1 MQSAAQ
7 LPIMAGELPLALR
20 RSIRRRPSP
29 GADVA
34 PWTQRKSSRASVVRK
49 PATTRTTAAKKAGK
63 AARTKTKASASET
76 AAARAAP
83 AAADDTAIDDSIT
96 LVDDDSITALD
107 FDIPISPRRPS
118 SGVGKRKRRPS
129 FTPPVKNQPAIKKAR
144 RQAGSN
150 SNKNSSSNN
159 KDDGDNDNTND
170 NSSVVHIL
178 PLRTQILDPHTKRRI
193 RRNGLSAEMNEAY
206 EEKRARRER
215 TLAELRRARDDL
227 RARDAE
233 IERLRELTALFDSS
247 RQDEDGDEGEEASRV
262 EELERELER
271 LREQVMGRR
280 RGGDDHDDHDD
291 IQLSSSPPDVRGGEE
306 DDDDNGWGVMGGG
319 MSDGGSDAGGDL
331 GHDFDDEF
339 GESSVAE
346 LESGGTPAQHRHHRQ
361 QQHSK
366 GMRPAALR
374 LHGPA
379 LTPPSTSPTKLP
391 SSPVREVHS
400 SHSSA
405 AAEAKTSSAC
415 DAGVQAATVSTDA
428 ASQACI
434 PDPGT
439 GALHDELSTLRAEV
453 ASLSDTLQERDSL
466 RARVGEKL
474 ARHQLRPTVPPSAQD
489 DTASDQDVELQL
501 DIVLQDLADKTARLA
516 DLSSVLLPTTTDD
529 SVMTT
534 TADKKEATAEL
545 ASALQSVRQA
555 LADIDPDTP
564 LPPAAAP
571 TIALAADR
579 LRELGEALES
589 RTAELSDRDAA
600 LAAKDEELTAAN
612 AAGSDKDARVTNLER
627 DVENL
632 GHTVTSLRDSLADLQ
647 ADLDGARDSALQ
659 QGAAAAEAE
668 SRLADALADLAS
680 LTQKLSER
688 ETALRGREG
697 EVDTLR
703 AALAEARRTVAGL
716 RDAAARDKG
725 AASDAV
731 RAMRAQM
738 IAALK
743 VGEGFLGEQG
753 VAKEEEVVGVAAVA
767 RSRSDDSGLGL
778 EGEQARL
785 A

>member
-1 MQSAAQ
+1 MQSAAPP
-7 LPIMAGELPLALR
+7 LPTMAGELPLALR
-20 RSIRRRPSP
+20 RSTRRRPSP
-29 GADVA
+29 EADEA
-34 PWTQRKSSRASVVRK
+34 TRTQRKSSRASVVRK
-49 PATTRTTAAKKAGK
+49 PATTRTTT
-63 AARTKTKASASET
+63 ARTKTKTKAGVSET
-76 AAARAAP
+76 ATAHAAP

-118 SGVGKRKRRPS
+118 SGMGKRKRRPS
-129 FTPPVKNQPAIKKAR
+129 FTSPVKNQPAIKRAR

-150 SNKNSSSNN
+150 NN
-159 KDDGDNDNTND
+159 KDDDDNDNND
-170 NSSVVHIL
+170 NDNDTTNNNASVVHIL
-178 PLRTQILDPHTKRRI
+178 PLRRQILDPHIIRRI

-206 EEKRARRER
+206 DEKRARRER
-215 TLAELRRARDDL
+215 TLAELRRAREEL

-247 RQDEDGDEGEEASRV
+247 RQNEDGDEGEASRV

-271 LREQVMGRR
+271 LREQIMGRR
-280 RGGDDHDDHDD
+280 RGGNDEIHDAT
-291 IQLSSSPPDVRGGEE
+291 LSSSPPVARAEEE
-306 DDDDNGWGVMGGG
+306 DDDDDGWGGMGGG

-361 QQHSK
+361 QQQHPN

-400 SHSSA
+400 SHSSSTA
-405 AAEAKTSSAC
+405 AGMKTSSAC
-415 DAGVQAATVSTDA
+415 DAGVQAATVSADA

-439 GALHDELSTLRAEV
+439 GALHDELGTLRAEV

-474 ARHQLRPTVPPSAQD
+474 AMHQLQSTIPPSAQD

-516 DLSSVLLPTTTDD
+516 ELSSLLMPPHTDD
-529 SVMTT
+529 SVTT
-534 TADKKEATAEL
+534 TTTEDKEATAEL

-555 LADIDPDTP
+555 LTDIDPDTP

-571 TIALAADR
+571 ILSLAADQ
-579 LRELGEALES
+579 LHELGAALEK
-589 RTAELSDRDAA
+589 RTAEVSERDAA
-600 LAAKDEELTAAN
+600 LAAKDEELAAAN
-612 AAGSDKDARVTNLER
+612 AAGSDKDARAANLER

-632 GHTVTSLRDSLADLQ
+632 GHTVTSLRDSIADIQ

-659 QGAAAAEAE
+659 QGAAAAEAG
-668 SRLADALADLAS
+668 SRLADALEELAA
-680 LTQKLSER
+680 LTQKLSDR
-688 ETALRGREG
+688 EAALVGREG
-697 EVDTLR
+697 EVETLR

-725 AASDAV
+725 AAGDAV

-778 EGEQARL
+778 EGEPARL
-785 A
+785 V